1 MKIWRFSFVIINV
14 LRCSVDYVWTFNDLV
29 WRKICGI
36 SCFSEI
42 NLWVSMFEDFFSEE
56 NVTHE
61 LIHFGEWKMCVNMF
75 EYFLLPIIVLCEVM
89 HFRERKIYYQLEES
103 VLKTNVMFVL
113 KHLDIWKCEWTNLR
127 GSFWKRKFQW
137 YIFEKKVMKEKERYG
152 EQWTHLNI
160 FFCDQ
165 CVNVWRFKECANMF
179 NDCNWFHLSN

>member
-89 HFRERKIYYQLEES
+89 HFRERKIYYQQMWCLYSSIWTSES
-103 VLKTNVMFVL
+103 VSEQ
-113 KHLDIWKCEWTNLR
+113 IW
-127 GSFWKRKFQW
+127 GVH
-137 YIFEKKVMKEKERYG
+137 FEKENFNDTFLRKKLWRRKKDMENNEHI
-152 EQWTHLNI
+152 WTFSFVI
-160 FFCDQ
+160 
-165 CVNVWRFKECANMF
+165 NVLKECANMF
-179 NDCNWFHLSN
+179 NDCNWFHLLN